1 MSKLT
6 NKIKKNK
13 WLVLIIAVAL
23 VVIIGAIAVPK
34 VNGAKQQAQVDT
46 DDAILRE
53 IARAAETYAAE
64 NEITPIEGKDHA
76 YINVSVLV
84 EAGLVDGEKTFQ
96 LDGKKVGDDSVI
108 VIYDTATKEALAMRA
123 K

>member
-13 WLVLIIAVAL
+13 WLVLIAAIAL

-53 IARAAETYAAE
+53 IARAAESYAAE
-64 NEITPIEGKDHA
+64 NEVTPVEGKDHA
-76 YINVSVLV
+76 YINVSVLI

-96 LDGKKVGDDSVI
+96 LDGKRVGDDSVVI
-108 VIYDTATKEALAMRA
+108 IYDTATKEALAMRA